1 MADTTYTPK
10 VYRKQGGDEFVV
22 ASGGK
27 LTVESGGEID
37 LQAGSKVAAGIE
49 TKAASFTVLASES
62 GKTFI
67 LAAVDLKAT
76 LPATAAGLRYTFVVK
91 TVSASTGAQLSP
103 AAADAIH
110 HTTSVDNKDL
120 INTPAT
126 DVEGDSVTIVGDG
139 VDGWWIESVF
149 GIWAK
154 EA

>member
-1 MADTTYTPK
+1 MADPTYDPK
-10 VYRKQGGDEFVV
+10 VYRKQGGNETVV

-27 LTVESGGEID
+27 ITVESGGEID
-37 LQAGSKVAAGIE
+37 LQAGSKISGSIE
-49 TKAASFTVLASES
+49 TKTASFTVLPSES

-76 LPATAAGLRYTFVVK
+76 LPPTAAGLRYTFIVK

-103 AAADAIH
+103 VAADAIH
-110 HTTSVDNKDL
+110 RTTSVDDKDL

-139 VDGWWIESVF
+139 VDGWWIESLF

-154 EA
+154 ES